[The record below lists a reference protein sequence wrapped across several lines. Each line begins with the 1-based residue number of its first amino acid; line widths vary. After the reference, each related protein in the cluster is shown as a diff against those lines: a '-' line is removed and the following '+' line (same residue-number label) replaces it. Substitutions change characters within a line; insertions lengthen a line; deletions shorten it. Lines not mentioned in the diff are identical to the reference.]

1 MGDQHLRLP
10 ALVVVPRRPGPLIFP
25 PTIERKDRDEL
36 DISLDEVFGEP
47 IQQKPGPVDA
57 SLVVG
62 GVGLIIIAEVL
73 SGGGWLVWVGG
84 LSVVLGL
91 ALPVRSLWR
100 MAMRSRSTQRLAS
113 ILKQGDPL
121 NLTDAT
127 ARRLAVAYTKMQQIA
142 DGGQEPAAADA
153 LEASAQALQEV
164 AVLLKGRPPRGAAE
178 SEYVARRAIAVEGL
192 ARSLEQA
199 HGSVASD
206 GVAEDHIRD
215 AAVEA
220 LTEFEKRTG
229 MSSLDRISSIRGT
242 KPR

>member
-1 MGDQHLRLP
+1 M
-10 ALVVVPRRPGPLIFP
+10 
-25 PTIERKDRDEL
+25 
-36 DISLDEVFGEP
+36 
-47 IQQKPGPVDA
+47 
-57 SLVVG
+57 
-62 GVGLIIIAEVL
+62 
-73 SGGGWLVWVGG
+73 
-84 LSVVLGL
+84 
-91 ALPVRSLWR
+91 
-100 MAMRSRSTQRLAS
+100 
-113 ILKQGDPL
+113 
-121 NLTDAT
+121 
-127 ARRLAVAYTKMQQIA
+127 
-142 DGGQEPAAADA
+142 
-153 LEASAQALQEV
+153 
-164 AVLLKGRPPRGAAE
+164 LKGRPPRGAAE

>member
-73 SGGGWLVWVGG
+73 SGGG

-127 ARRLAVAYTKMQQIA
+127 ARRLAVAYTKIQQIA